1 LPVNWPLLLTCSV
14 LVAVIV
20 PTVTLVIV
28 SEAAQPDPVTM
39 TFVPTAPDV
48 GLKAAEAAE

>member
-1 LPVNWPLLLTCSV
+1 MPVNWPLLLTFSV

-20 PTVTLVIV
+20 PTVTLVMV
-28 SEAAQPDPVTM
+28 SEGDQPDPVTM
-39 TFVPTAPDV
+39 TFVPTEPDV